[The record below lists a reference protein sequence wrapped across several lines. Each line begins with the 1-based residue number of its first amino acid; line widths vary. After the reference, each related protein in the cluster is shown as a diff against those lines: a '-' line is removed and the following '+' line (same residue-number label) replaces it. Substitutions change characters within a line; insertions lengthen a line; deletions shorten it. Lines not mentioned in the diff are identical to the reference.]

1 MIDFI
6 AKLLGYIIDWI
17 YIGLSSVG
25 IANLGL
31 TIIIFSLIMR
41 LILFP
46 LTYSQQKKSKIT
58 QYIQPELNKVAKKYR
73 GKKDQES
80 MMKMQ
85 MEQQEIYKKYGSS
98 PTSGCLTML
107 IQFPILFGIIKI
119 VYNIPNYISS
129 VGNVYMN
136 IAEPMVKAGKDVV
149 GKMSD
154 LAVELRASNYFKDYG
169 STTDVISLLG
179 RFKEDSWD
187 KSKEIFADFPDVI
200 SNINEYVPQIRDLN
214 EFILGIN
221 IAEYPSAHKISV
233 YLIIP
238 ILAAFFQWLQT
249 KTIKQ
254 PDMPD
259 GSMAGMQT
267 YMKVMMNTM
276 PIMSL
281 VIYYSLPCGIGL
293 YWAATAFFTVIQQV
307 GLNWYF
313 NRIDME
319 KLIEKQVEKAK
330 KSNKKSFY
338 EKMMEASTGAAT
350 DTANNQNGNNAKIP
364 NGATVNKNKTI
375 TNAAKMNLKKLDSV
389 SIQPVQRDEGNVEE
403 KETEDKMILKSKKKH
418 SSNEQGLS
426 IAEIANMLKE
436 DK

>member
-129 VGNVYMN
+129 VGDVYMN

-154 LAVELRASNYFKDYG
+154 MAVELRASNYFKDYG

-187 KSKEIFADFPDVI
+187 KAKDIFADFPNVI
-200 SNINEYVPQIRDLN
+200 SSINEYVPQIKDLN

-254 PDMPD
+254 PEMPE

-313 NRIDME
+313 NRIDIE

-338 EKMMEASTGAAT
+338 DKMMEASTGAVAA
-350 DTANNQNGNNAKIP
+350 DNKQNGYNAKIP
-364 NGATVNKNKTI
+364 SGATVNQNKTI
-375 TNAAKMNLKKLDSV
+375 THVAKMNLRKIDSV
-389 SIQPVQRDEGNVEE
+389 NIEPVKREENHTEGKEE
-403 KETEDKMILKSKKKH
+403 ERTVSKSKKKT
-418 SSNEQGLS
+418 SSNEKQGPS

>member
-17 YIGLSSVG
+17 YIGLSSMGV
-25 IANLGL
+25 ANLGL
-31 TIIIFSLIMR
+31 TIIIFSFIMR
-41 LILFP
+41 LLLFP
-46 LTYSQQKKSKIT
+46 MTYSQQKKSKIT

-129 VGNVYMN
+129 VGDVYMN

-154 LAVELRASNYFKDYG
+154 MAVELRASNYFKDYG

-187 KSKEIFADFPDVI
+187 KAKEIFADFPDVVA
-200 SNINEYVPQIRDLN
+200 NINEYMPQIKDLN

-238 ILAAFFQWLQT
+238 VLAAFFQWLQT

-254 PDMPD
+254 PDMPE
-259 GSMAGMQT
+259 GTMAGMGT

-319 KLIEKQVEKAK
+319 KMIDKQVEKAK

-338 EKMMEASTGAAT
+338 EKMMEASTGALAEDGNT
-350 DTANNQNGNNAKIP
+350 QNGTNSKVP
-364 NGATVNKNKTI
+364 NSATVNQNKTI

-389 SIQPVQRDEGNVEE
+389 NVEYVKRE
-403 KETEDKMILKSKKKH
+403 HTHSEDGKEATKSKKKA
-418 SSNEQGLS
+418 SGNGEQGLS

>member
-129 VGNVYMN
+129 VGDVYMN

-154 LAVELRASNYFKDYG
+154 MAVELRASNYFKDYG

-187 KSKEIFADFPDVI
+187 KAKDIFADFPNVI
-200 SNINEYVPQIRDLN
+200 SSINEYVPQIKDLN

-254 PDMPD
+254 PEMPE

-313 NRIDME
+313 NRIDIE

-338 EKMMEASTGAAT
+338 DKMMEASTGAVAA
-350 DTANNQNGNNAKIP
+350 DNKQNGNNAKIP
-364 NGATVNKNKTI
+364 SGATVNQNKTI
-375 TNAAKMNLKKLDSV
+375 THVAKMNLRKIDSV
-389 SIQPVQRDEGNVEE
+389 NIEPVKREENHIEGKEE
-403 KETEDKMILKSKKKH
+403 ERTFSKSKKKT
-418 SSNEQGLS
+418 SSNEKQGPS
-426 IAEIANMLKE
+426 IAEIANMLKK

>member
-17 YIGLSSVG
+17 YIGLSNVG

-46 LTYSQQKKSKIT
+46 MTYSQQKKSKIT

-73 GKKDQES
+73 GKKDQDS

-129 VGNVYMN
+129 VGDVYMN

-187 KSKEIFADFPDVI
+187 KAREIFSDFPDVI
-200 SNINEYVPQIRDLN
+200 ANINEYLPQIKDLN

-254 PDMPD
+254 PDMPE
-259 GSMAGMQT
+259 GAAAGMGT

-313 NRIDME
+313 NHIDME

-338 EKMMEASTGAAT
+338 DKMMEASAGAMA
-350 DTANNQNGNNAKIP
+350 DGANNQNGSNARIP
-364 NGATVNKNKTI
+364 NGATVNQNKTI
-375 TNAAKMNLKKLDSV
+375 THAAKMNLKKLDSV
-389 SIQPVQRDEGNVEE
+389 PVTPVKKEEDNIEKKRSI
-403 KETEDKMILKSKKKH
+403 S
-418 SSNEQGLS
+418 
-426 IAEIANMLKE
+426 EIANMLKQ

>member
-17 YIGLSSVG
+17 YIGLSNVG

-46 LTYSQQKKSKIT
+46 MTYSQQKKSKIT

-73 GKKDQES
+73 GKKDQDS

-129 VGNVYMN
+129 VGDVYMN

-187 KSKEIFADFPDVI
+187 KAREIFSDFPDVI
-200 SNINEYVPQIRDLN
+200 ANINEYLPQIKDLN

-254 PDMPD
+254 PDMPE
-259 GSMAGMQT
+259 GAAAGMGT

-313 NRIDME
+313 NHIDME

-338 EKMMEASTGAAT
+338 DKMMEASAGAMA
-350 DTANNQNGNNAKIP
+350 DGANNQNGSNARIP
-364 NGATVNKNKTI
+364 NGATVNQNKTI
-375 TNAAKMNLKKLDSV
+375 THAAKMNLKKLDSV
-389 SIQPVQRDEGNVEE
+389 PVTPVKKDEDNIEKKRSI
-403 KETEDKMILKSKKKH
+403 S
-418 SSNEQGLS
+418 
-426 IAEIANMLKE
+426 EIANMLKQ